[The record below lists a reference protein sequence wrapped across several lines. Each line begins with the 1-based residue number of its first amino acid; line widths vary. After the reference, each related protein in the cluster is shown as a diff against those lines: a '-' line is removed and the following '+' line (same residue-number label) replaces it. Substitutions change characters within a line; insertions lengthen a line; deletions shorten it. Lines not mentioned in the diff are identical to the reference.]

1 MKIRIND
8 LARELEVKSKAILDV
23 LEEVGV
29 TEKKT
34 HSSSIEEDEAERV
47 RKHFSAKSSSSS
59 RERASANEIKPKIDL
74 SKISKPGDV
83 MKLLRQR
90 EQEQQHPPAPPVKP
104 PAVVAKPAAP
114 APAVAAPAPP
124 VAEKPIV
131 VTPKP
136 AAPAAERSVVV
147 TPPVVKPVAPAV
159 VVAPPPA
166 PVEKPAAPPAVVV
179 TPPVHPPAVVVTP
192 PPAAVVQPKP
202 PAAPP
207 VAAASTQATAV
218 AAPVKPVP
226 GQPIVPQRRMIT
238 PQTGPRPVYTAP
250 PPRAIVPSAPQSRP
264 PMQGAPGTRPMQG
277 QGGLGQRPQGVVRG
291 QPIFQ
296 RPRPSGPGGGGPP
309 GSRPPYQ
316 GRPGEQRRGPHPTSS
331 PRPGGYP
338 PRPGMGGG
346 GVGPGGPPPPAG
358 RPARPGGPTRRPG
371 QPYIPREKEGTM
383 KGFTPPPRLAL
394 SNEPLPITRSITI
407 GEGVSVKDLAEKLGV
422 RAKDLIARLLMKGV
436 MATVNQSLDFELAK
450 DLARHFGAESE
461 AISFEDQTAQEM
473 ASLAGTTVETAAAA
487 AVTRPPVVTI
497 MGHVDHGK
505 TSLLDA
511 IRETDVAGGEAGG
524 ITQHIGAYKVKITK
538 EDSPAF
544 GRQIVFLDTPG
555 HEAFT
560 RMRAR
565 GAKVT
570 DIVVLVV
577 AADDGV
583 MPQTLEAMDHA
594 KAAKVPIIVAVNK
607 IDKPEALPDRV
618 KKQLADR
625 GLMPEDWGGTTVFVD
640 VSAKKRTNLNL
651 LMEMI
656 CLVADLQDL
665 KANPERPGTGTVVE
679 AKVDRGRGVV
689 ATVLVQNGTL
699 RVGDNFIVGN
709 TFGKVRAMF
718 DDRSKAVEEAPPSTP
733 VEVLGLEGLPQ
744 SGDML
749 LVADREKARQIAE
762 YREQRAR
769 EATLAKSSKL
779 SLEGLAEQIKTAGM
793 KELPIILKADVQGSA
808 EVLADTLT
816 KLSNEKVKIKILHTG
831 VGAINENDVLLASA
845 SNAVIIG
852 FNVRPE
858 RKAQELAEMEKI
870 DIRLHSIIYELQ
882 DQIKKAMLGLLEPI
896 IKETYM
902 GRAEVRETF
911 RVPKAGTIA
920 GCYVLDGT
928 IKRDSDVRL
937 VRDGVQVFKGRI
949 GSLKRFKDDASEV
962 RNGMECGINLQNF
975 NDVKKGDVIEAFVT
989 ERIAAEMGVA

>member
-34 HSSSIEEDEAERV
+34 HSSSIEDDEAERV
-47 RKHFSAKSSSSS
+47 RKHFSARSSSSS
-59 RERASANEIKPKIDL
+59 RERASATEVKPKIDL

-83 MKLLRQR
+83 ARLLRER
-90 EQEQQHPPAPPVKP
+90 EQQKQHPPAPPARP
-104 PAVVAKPAAP
+104 PVAATSAAPAAP
-114 APAVAAPAPP
+114 VKTTAAPAAQPP
-124 VAEKPIV
+124 AAEKPTV

-147 TPPVVKPVAPAV
+147 TPPAVKPAAPAV
-159 VVAPPPA
+159 VAPP

-179 TPPVHPPAVVVTP
+179 TPPAHPPAATVAP
-192 PPAAVVQPKP
+192 PPAQTKA
-202 PAAPP
+202 PA
-207 VAAASTQATAV
+207 
-218 AAPVKPVP
+218 AAPVGAASPQATPPAPSTKPVP
-226 GQPIVPQRRMIT
+226 GQPIAQQRRMIT

-250 PPRAIVPSAPQSRP
+250 PPRAAAPSASPGRS
-264 PMQGAPGTRPMQG
+264 MQGAPGTRPMQG
-277 QGGLGQRPQGVVRG
+277 QGGPGQRPQGVVRG

-296 RPRPSGPGGGGPP
+296 RPRPSGPGGPP

-338 PRPGMGGG
+338 PRPGMG

-383 KGFTPPPRLAL
+383 KGFVPPPRLAL

-407 GEGVSVKDLAEKLGV
+407 GEGISVKDLAEKLGV

-461 AISFEDQTAQEM
+461 SITFEDQAAQEM
-473 ASLAGTTVETAAAA
+473 AALTGVTEEKAALA

-607 IDKPEALPDRV
+607 IDKPDAQPERI
-618 KKQLADR
+618 KQQLADR

-665 KANPERPGTGTVVE
+665 KANPERPATGTVVE
-679 AKVDRGRGVV
+679 AKVDRGRGIV

-699 RVGDNFIVGN
+699 RVSDSFIVGN

-718 DDRSKAVEEAPPSTP
+718 DDRGKPVDIAPPSTP

-744 SGDML
+744 SGDVLMA
-749 LVADREKARQIAE
+749 ADREKARQIAA
-762 YREQRAR
+762 YREQRSS
-769 EATLAKSSKL
+769 EATLAQSSKL
-779 SLEGLAEQIKTAGM
+779 SLEGLAEQIKTAGV

-858 RKAQELAEMEKI
+858 RKAQELADQEKI

-896 IKETYM
+896 IKETYQ

-920 GCYVLDGT
+920 GCYVLDGV

-937 VRDGVQVFKGRI
+937 VRDGVQVYKGRI

-962 RNGMECGINLQNF
+962 RNGMECGIN
-975 NDVKKGDVIEAFVT
+975 
-989 ERIAAEMGVA
+989 IANV

>member
-8 LARELEVKSKAILDV
+8 LARELEVKAKVILDI
-23 LEEVGV
+23 LPEVGV

-34 HSSSIEEDEAERV
+34 HSSSIEEDEAVRV
-47 RKHFSAKSSSSS
+47 RKHFSARSGSSS
-59 RERASANEIKPKIDL
+59 REKASATEVKPKIDL

-83 MKLLRQR
+83 ARLLRER
-90 EQEQQHPPAPPVKP
+90 EQQQQHPPAPPAKVP
-104 PAVVAKPAAP
+104 VAAAPPAAP
-114 APAVAAPAPP
+114 PAQVKATPVATPPA
-124 VAEKPIV
+124 AEKPAV

-159 VVAPPPA
+159 VAPP

-179 TPPVHPPAVVVTP
+179 TPPAHPPAVVVTP
-192 PPAAVVQPKP
+192 PPAAAQKP
-202 PAAPP
+202 PATAPVAASPQGTPAAPP
-207 VAAASTQATAV
+207 ST
-218 AAPVKPVP
+218 KPVP
-226 GQPIVPQRRMIT
+226 GQPIAQQRRMIT

-250 PPRAIVPSAPQSRP
+250 PPRAAAPSAPQGR
-264 PMQGAPGTRPMQG
+264 PMQGAPGTRPMQS
-277 QGGLGQRPQGVVRG
+277 QGGPGQRPQGVVRG

-296 RPRPSGPGGGGPP
+296 RPRPSGPGGPSGPP

-338 PRPGMGGG
+338 PRPGMG

-383 KGFTPPPRLAL
+383 KGFVPPPRLAL

-407 GEGVSVKDLAEKLGV
+407 GEGISVKDLAEKLGV

-461 AISFEDQTAQEM
+461 SISFEDQAAQEM
-473 ASLAGTTVETAAAA
+473 AALTGVTEEKAALA

-594 KAAKVPIIVAVNK
+594 KAA
-607 IDKPEALPDRV
+607 
-618 KKQLADR
+618 
-625 GLMPEDWGGTTVFVD
+625 
-640 VSAKKRTNLNL
+640 
-651 LMEMI
+651 
-656 CLVADLQDL
+656 
-665 KANPERPGTGTVVE
+665 
-679 AKVDRGRGVV
+679 
-689 ATVLVQNGTL
+689 
-699 RVGDNFIVGN
+699 
-709 TFGKVRAMF
+709 
-718 DDRSKAVEEAPPSTP
+718 
-733 VEVLGLEGLPQ
+733 
-744 SGDML
+744 
-749 LVADREKARQIAE
+749 
-762 YREQRAR
+762 
-769 EATLAKSSKL
+769 
-779 SLEGLAEQIKTAGM
+779 
-793 KELPIILKADVQGSA
+793 
-808 EVLADTLT
+808 
-816 KLSNEKVKIKILHTG
+816 
-831 VGAINENDVLLASA
+831 
-845 SNAVIIG
+845 
-852 FNVRPE
+852 
-858 RKAQELAEMEKI
+858 
-870 DIRLHSIIYELQ
+870 
-882 DQIKKAMLGLLEPI
+882 
-896 IKETYM
+896 
-902 GRAEVRETF
+902 
-911 RVPKAGTIA
+911 
-920 GCYVLDGT
+920 
-928 IKRDSDVRL
+928 
-937 VRDGVQVFKGRI
+937 
-949 GSLKRFKDDASEV
+949 
-962 RNGMECGINLQNF
+962 
-975 NDVKKGDVIEAFVT
+975 
-989 ERIAAEMGVA
+989 

>member
-23 LEEVGV
+23 LEDVGI

-34 HSSSIEEDEAERV
+34 HSSSVEDDEAEKI
-47 RKHFSAKSSSSS
+47 RKHFSAKAAPASKEKAGSS
-59 RERASANEIKPKIDL
+59 EIKPKIDL
-74 SKISKPGDV
+74 SRISKPGDV
-83 MKLLRQR
+83 LKLLKER
-90 EQEQQHPPAPPVKP
+90 EQQQQHPGAANAAAAVPARPAPAPVVKP
-104 PAVVAKPAAP
+104 PATPPPAAEKPAVVAPKPAAPEKTVVVTPPPAKPAAP
-114 APAVAAPAPP
+114 VVLAPAAPAP
-124 VAEKPIV
+124 
-131 VTPKP
+131 
-136 AAPAAERSVVV
+136 
-147 TPPVVKPVAPAV
+147 
-159 VVAPPPA
+159 
-166 PVEKPAAPPAVVV
+166 EKPAAPPAVVV
-179 TPPVHPPAVVVTP
+179 TPPSHAPAAAAPPAKTAA
-192 PPAAVVQPKP
+192 PPAPAAAPTAP
-202 PAAPP
+202 APAARPAAPQP
-207 VAAASTQATAV
+207 VIS
-218 AAPVKPVP
+218 
-226 GQPIVPQRRMIT
+226 QRRMIT
-238 PQTGPRPVYTAP
+238 PQTGPRPVYLAP
-250 PPRAIVPSAPQSRP
+250 PQERPAPSQS
-264 PMQGAPGTRPMQG
+264 GAQAQGTRPLQAG
-277 QGGLGQRPQGVVRG
+277 AATRPQGIVRG

-296 RPRPSGPGGGGPP
+296 RPRPAGVGAGPGT
-309 GSRPPYQ
+309 RPAFT
-316 GRPGEQRRGPHPTSS
+316 RPGEQRRGPHPTSAT
-331 PRPGGYP
+331 RGGFP

-346 GVGPGGPPPPAG
+346 PGTAPPPGTG
-358 RPARPGGPTRRPG
+358 RPPGRAGAPTRRPG
-371 QPYIPREKEGTM
+371 QPYIPREKEGPM
-383 KGFTPPPRLAL
+383 KGFVPPPRLAV

-407 GEGVSVKDLAEKLGV
+407 AEGISVKDLAEKLGV
-422 RAKDLIARLLMKGV
+422 RAKDLIARLIMKGV
-436 MATVNQSLDFELAK
+436 LATVNQTLDAELAK
-450 DLARHFGAESE
+450 ELARHFGAETGV
-461 AISFEDQTAQEM
+461 ISFEEQAAQEM
-473 ASLAGTTVETAAAA
+473 AQMAGASEETAAIA

-511 IRETDVAGGEAGG
+511 IRETNVAGGEAGG
-524 ITQHIGAYKVKITK
+524 ITQHIGAYKVRITK

-594 KAAKVPIIVAVNK
+594 QAAKVPIIVAVNK
-607 IDKPEALPDRV
+607 IDKPDALPDRV

-656 CLVADLQDL
+656 CLVADLQEL
-665 KANPERPGTGTVVE
+665 KANPERPGSGTVVE
-679 AKVDRGRGVV
+679 AKIDRGRGAV
-689 ATVLVQNGTL
+689 ATVLAQNGTL

-718 DDRSKAVEEAPPSTP
+718 DDRGNALEEAPPSTP

-744 SGDML
+744 AGDQL
-749 LVADREKARQIAE
+749 LVVAEREKARQVSE
-762 YREQRAR
+762 YREQKAR

-779 SLEGLAEQIKTAGM
+779 SLEGFAEQMKTAGV
-793 KELPIILKADVQGSA
+793 KELPIILKTDVQGSA
-808 EVLADTLT
+808 EVLADTLAR
-816 KLSNEKVKIKILHTG
+816 LSREKVKIKILHSG
-831 VGAINENDVLLASA
+831 VGAITENDVLLASA

-852 FNVRPE
+852 FSVRPE
-858 RKAQELAEMEKI
+858 RKAQELAEMEKV

-882 DQIKKAMLGLLEPI
+882 DEIKKAMAGLLEPI
-896 IKETYM
+896 IKEIYQ

-911 RVPKAGTIA
+911 RVPKVGTVA
-920 GCYVLDGT
+920 GCYVLDGL
-928 IKRDSDVRL
+928 IKRDADVRL
-937 VRDGVQVFKGRI
+937 VRDGVQVYKGKI
-949 GSLKRFKDDASEV
+949 ASLKRFKDDTSEV
-962 RNGMECGINLQNF
+962 RNGMECGIAISNF

-989 ERIAAEMGVA
+989 EKIAAEIGVA

>member
-8 LARELEVKSKAILDV
+8 LARELEVKAKVILDI
-23 LEEVGV
+23 LPEVGV

-34 HSSSIEEDEAERV
+34 HSSSIEEDEAVRV
-47 RKHFSAKSSSSS
+47 RKHFSARSGSSS
-59 RERASANEIKPKIDL
+59 RERTSATEVKPKIDL

-83 MKLLRQR
+83 ARLLRER
-90 EQEQQHPPAPPVKP
+90 EQQQQHPPAPPAKAPVATAP
-104 PAVVAKPAAP
+104 PAAPPASVKAVPPPVAPPLAEKPAA
-114 APAVAAPAPP
+114 
-124 VAEKPIV
+124 V
-131 VTPKP
+131 VTKP
-136 AAPAAERSVVV
+136 AAPAAERSAVV
-147 TPPVVKPVAPAV
+147 TPSVVKPTTPA
-159 VVAPPPA
+159 VVAPP

-179 TPPVHPPAVVVTP
+179 TPPAHPPAVVVTP
-192 PPAAVVQPKP
+192 PPVAAQKTPATPPVAASPQGA

-207 VAAASTQATAV
+207 SA
-218 AAPVKPVP
+218 KPVP
-226 GQPIVPQRRMIT
+226 GQPIVQQRRMIT

-250 PPRAIVPSAPQSRP
+250 PPRAAAPSAPQGR

-277 QGGLGQRPQGVVRG
+277 QGGPGQRPQGVVRG

-296 RPRPSGPGGGGPP
+296 RPRPGGPGGPGGPP

-338 PRPGMGGG
+338 PRPGMG

-383 KGFTPPPRLAL
+383 KGFVPPPRLAL

-407 GEGVSVKDLAEKLGV
+407 GEGISVKDLAEKLGV

-461 AISFEDQTAQEM
+461 SISFEDQAAQEM
-473 ASLAGTTVETAAAA
+473 AALTGATQEQAAQA

-607 IDKPEALPDRV
+607 IDKPDALPDRV

-665 KANPERPGTGTVVE
+665 KANPERPATGTVVE

-699 RVGDNFIVGN
+699 RVGDNFIIGN

-744 SGDML
+744 SGDVLM
-749 LVADREKARQIAE
+749 VADREKARQIAE

-793 KELPIILKADVQGSA
+793 KELPIILKADVQGSS

-858 RKAQELAEMEKI
+858 RKAQELADMEKI

-882 DQIKKAMLGLLEPI
+882 DQIKKAMLGLLDPV
-896 IKETYM
+896 IKETYQ
-902 GRAEVRETF
+902 GRAEVRDTF

-920 GCYVLDGT
+920 GCYVLDGL

-937 VRDGVQVFKGRI
+937 VRDGVQVYKGKV